1 MIRKIVFHCAV
12 FTLLAGVPACMHA
25 QFENPIAAG
34 NLYDLLVA
42 ILNSIIYIVF
52 PIIVMMIIYTG
63 FLFVSAQGNPSKL
76 EEARRALLWTIIG
89 AIVILGSKALAL
101 AIQATVKNI
110 QG

>member
-1 MIRKIVFHCAV
+1 MIQKFFLHCV
-12 FTLLAGVPACMHA
+12 ILVLLTGVPVFMLIA
-25 QFENPIAAG
+25 FENPIAAG

-52 PIIVMMIIYTG
+52 PVVVMMIIYTG
-63 FLFVSAQGNPSKL
+63 FLFVSAQGNPAKL

-89 AIVILGSKALAL
+89 AIIILGSKALAL
-101 AIQATVKNI
+101 AIQATVRNI